1 MTASWSVARA
11 LTRGKRK
18 NKNKEEVL
26 CPSSFYAQNTN
37 SPAHGVREKFAFVE
51 SDRSRPAQKSDCALD
66 LVGTEASCTDVYMA
80 GGTVNDCFYTFNVGL
95 PSSVGAS
102 VRMGNLN
109 AERYALAANI
119 ALCQIAAPPIVIE
132 IVQNDRC
139 RKTPLCIISEFYQK
153 SKRKFTKKY
162 IFFRIR
168 GNGCEN
174 VENRL

>member
-1 MTASWSVARA
+1 MTALWYSARA
-11 LTRGKRK
+11 LIPGNRQKAT
-18 NKNKEEVL
+18 
-26 CPSSFYAQNTN
+26 
-37 SPAHGVREKFAFVE
+37 PARNLVGVMIVKLDRSCRIVSLYEK
-51 SDRSRPAQKSDCALD
+51 SDRAFD
-66 LVGTEASCTDVYMA
+66 LVGTEASCTDVNMA

-139 RKTPLCIISEFYQK
+139 RKTPLCIISEFREK
-153 SKRKFTKKY
+153 SKRNFTKKY

-168 GNGCEN
+168 RKGCKSA
-174 VENRL
+174 